1 MKGCFIIMEDKNILE
16 ATVDGKFLT
25 YKGRPLVRGENT
37 ICYGFME
44 DPYVLQMTIMTT
56 KKVHDKE
63 VPDKVLIQIV
73 KTDKSLSA
81 QERIVKQD
89 MKSGL
94 YDAFDLGLIWLERLL
109 G

>member
-1 MKGCFIIMEDKNILE
+1 MEEKDLLN
-16 ATVDGKFLT
+16 ATVDGTYLT

-44 DPYVLQMTIMTT
+44 DPYILQMTIMTT
-56 KKVHDKE
+56 KEVHGKE
-63 VPDKVLIQIV
+63 VPDKILIQIV
-73 KTDKSLSA
+73 KTDQSLSA

-94 YDAFDLGLIWLERLL
+94 YDAFEIGLIWLERLL

>member
-1 MKGCFIIMEDKNILE
+1 MEEKDMLS
-16 ATVDGKFLT
+16 ATVDGEYLM
-25 YKGRPLVRGENT
+25 YKGRPLVREANT

-44 DPYVLQMTIMTT
+44 DPCILQMTIMTT
-56 KKVHDKE
+56 KEVHGKE

-73 KTDKSLSA
+73 KTDKNLSA

-94 YDAFDLGLIWLERLL
+94 YDAFEIGLIWLERHLS
-109 G
+109 

>member
-1 MKGCFIIMEDKNILE
+1 MDDKNLLD
-16 ATVDGKFLT
+16 ATVEGSYLM

-44 DPYVLQMTIMTT
+44 DPYILQMTIMTT
-56 KKVHDKE
+56 KPQGDKE

>member
-1 MKGCFIIMEDKNILE
+1 MEDKNVLE
-16 ATVDGKFLT
+16 STVDGQYLM

-44 DPYVLQMTIMTT
+44 DPYILQMTIMTT
-56 KKVHDKE
+56 KQVGDKE

-73 KTDKSLSA
+73 KTDDTLSA
-81 QERIVKQD
+81 RERIVKQD

-94 YDAFDLGLIWLERLL
+94 YDAFDLGIIWLERFL

>member
-1 MKGCFIIMEDKNILE
+1 M
-16 ATVDGKFLT
+16 
-25 YKGRPLVRGENT
+25 

-56 KKVHDKE
+56 KQQNNKE
-63 VPDKVLIQIV
+63 VPDKILIQVV
-73 KTDKSLSA
+73 KTDKNLSA

-94 YDAFDLGLIWLERLL
+94 YDAFEIGLIWLERHKQNNNADSSNTIPHW
-109 G
+109 